1 MQSAELV
8 VKIGQLQS
16 KLEEASAKGFVSREA
31 MQILYKIEETVGT
44 LLELATAEFWAAGN
58 KEAA

>member
-16 KLEEASAKGFVSREA
+16 KLEEASAKGFASEA
-31 MQILYKIEETVGT
+31 PMKLLYEIEETVGA
-44 LLELATAEFWAAGN
+44 LLELATAEFLGSGN